1 MLSGSQFMAK
11 GRSFFKKKQR
21 ICNVAMF
28 LYHGPTLE
36 ILFFKIMRA
45 YMFQSADGSAS
56 YTFSRNERVTAFE
69 FFCMV
74 REDKNAL
81 KEAGVIIRNN

>member
-21 ICNVAMF
+21 ICNAAMF
-28 LYHGPTLE
+28 LYCGSALE
-36 ILFFKIMRA
+36 ILIFKIMRA
-45 YMFQSADGSAS
+45 YMFQSADGSAGH
-56 YTFSRNERVTAFE
+56 TFSRNERVTAFG

-74 REDKNAL
+74 RKDKNAL
-81 KEAGVIIRNN
+81 KEACVIIRNN